1 MDGLDLNVLKQSL
14 APKFNRDQAFQAGG
28 GAGKSGSFFFFSH
41 DGRFLIKTMTGD
53 EVKLFR
59 DILPAYRKHF
69 EENKD
74 SLIAKIYGMYRV
86 KISGMDGVTVL
97 LMENTLRVK
106 ESRDIERVF
115 DLKGS
120 TVARNVKICRD
131 EYTGTKTLKD
141 VNFTTLKGGLPLT
154 VNKMNAL

>member
-1 MDGLDLNVLKQSL
+1 M
-14 APKFNRDQAFQAGG
+14 
-28 GAGKSGSFFFFSH
+28 
-41 DGRFLIKTMTGD
+41 
-53 EVKLFR
+53 
-59 DILPAYRKHF
+59 PAYRKHF